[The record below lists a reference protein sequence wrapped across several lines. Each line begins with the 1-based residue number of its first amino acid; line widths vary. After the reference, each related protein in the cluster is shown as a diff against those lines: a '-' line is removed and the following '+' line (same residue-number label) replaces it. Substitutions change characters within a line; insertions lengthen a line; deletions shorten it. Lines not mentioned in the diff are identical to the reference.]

1 MTDETLRA
9 LASASESRHARVR
22 ALRGR
27 VESHPGAA
35 MVTDRAALLE
45 LLSPPPATEEADP
58 EDDLERDPVRYAETL
73 LAQHG
78 LATRPPLVHSDA
90 GEVEVATT
98 PRFALQ
104 GAVVAAVLITLA
116 GFWGYWL
123 YGLLY
128 LAAGAAGV
136 LAVALGFTAIRR
148 WAPDAVPS
156 GRLLGVA
163 TVVLFA
169 AVATLAGVLPIRNH
183 REDIGRAQTLVVR
196 ADKLIDAGKFDAAQA
211 QLFAAQKLVAHPPL
225 IDDVRAHLVVAQV
238 KAALAKQTRALR
250 SRGG

>member
-1 MTDETLRA
+1 MTDETLLA

-35 MVTDRAALLE
+35 LVTERAGLLE
-45 LLSPPPATEEADP
+45 LLSPPPATDEDP
-58 EDDLERDPVRYAETL
+58 EDDVDRDPVRYAETL

-78 LATRPPLVHSDA
+78 LATTPPLVHADA
-90 GEVEVATT
+90 DQVEVATT

-104 GAVVAAVLITLA
+104 GAVAAAVLITLG
-116 GFWGYWL
+116 GFWGYWQ

-128 LAAGAAGV
+128 LAAGIAGV
-136 LAVALGFTAIRR
+136 LAVALGFQTIRR
-148 WAPDAVPS
+148 WTPEALPS
-156 GRLLGVA
+156 GRLLGAA
-163 TVVLFA
+163 TVVLA
-169 AVATLAGVLPIRNH
+169 AIVVTVAGVLPIRNH

-196 ADKLIDAGKFDAAQA
+196 ADKLIDAGRFEAAQA
-211 QLFAAQKLVAHPPL
+211 QLFAAQRLVSDPPL

-238 KAALAKQTRALR
+238 KAAMAKQTRALR